1 MGKAESK
8 GWEGVDSDPDVEATP
23 EMPRKHLV
31 IHASDDDVVYDNDD
45 PRSPTNAIARTP
57 LRKAPP
63 DPLDPRSPNDDI
75 ARTPFEGK
83 RVVDVT
89 DPREPT
95 EGIERTPLL
104 PEPPTNFFFQ
114 SDLLDPI
121 GEESKREKEEGK
133 ESMGEREAEEAGE
146 GEEEVR
152 FVASSSSFP
161 GEKSPD
167 ASFALENVAFG
178 AGGKKKRMK
187 SMSQSPRRSSYSALG
202 SFEEDE
208 APSPGTLQRKSLPV
222 INSGSVGRK
231 KTWYGKLD
239 QTDEVESELQSFNAM
254 HSDSERIALN
264 DCNFDHV
271 ISNSAGYQK
280 IISSGFEDEE
290 NSALV
295 PV

>member
-23 EMPRKHLV
+23 ETPRKHLV
-31 IHASDDDVVYDNDD
+31 IHASDDVVYDNDD

-63 DPLDPRSPNDDI
+63 DLLDPRSPNDDV

-83 RVVDVT
+83 RIVDVA

-104 PEPPTNFFFQ
+104 PEAPTNIFFQ

-121 GEESKREKEEGK
+121 GEESKREREEG
-133 ESMGEREAEEAGE
+133 EEEREAEEAGE

-178 AGGKKKRMK
+178 AGGKKKRVK

-208 APSPGTLQRKSLPV
+208 VPSPGTSQRKSLPV

-231 KTWYGKLD
+231 KSWYGKLD
-239 QTDEVESELQSFNAM
+239 QTDEVE
-254 HSDSERIALN
+254 SERIALN

-271 ISNSAGYQK
+271 ISNTTGYQK